1 MTRYCLLSFIIAI
14 GIVIPC
20 KAQYLYASK
29 SYNADTLT
37 REQLSAVLQ
46 HTNDK
51 TVIGLGE
58 ETHLKSTYYRIKSQ
72 LVKALITQQQ
82 FNLLLLEASINTCQ
96 QLDKYVKGE
105 SNTDPRSLLPAMN
118 ATNGYVLHNLFNT
131 QEILDLLNWIK
142 AYNREHNNA
151 VSIAGIDFQT
161 PAMLTKEICMGL
173 QQIGNEQPHLKD
185 STLQIEKNLL
195 TANAVYE
202 KFYHGYMD
210 YRNIFLIFTK
220 DSLKQMAADAASKV
234 RSAVTFTEAHTTT
247 PWLIANTR
255 SLSVLSAFYT
265 DPNAAILR
273 DSMMYNNMV
282 YAMNTH
288 PGAKAMVWA
297 AVPHLQD
304 KKITVGTG
312 QEYYWMGSFINRHW
326 GNKFLHIGVHGEI
339 DCLPAA
345 VTSNTVGIELII
357 KEKNSLYGKCFEN
370 TNEHIIIGVKA
381 AKITDAVV
389 L

>member
-1 MTRYCLLSFIIAI
+1 MTRYCLLFFIIAI

-20 KAQYLYASK
+20 KAQYLYASR
-29 SYNADTLT
+29 SYSADTLT
-37 REQLSAVLQ
+37 HAQLSAILNN
-46 HTNDK
+46 TNDK
-51 TVIGLGE
+51 TIVGLGE
-58 ETHLKSTYYRIKSQ
+58 ATHLKSTYYRIKSQ

-82 FNLLLLEASINTCQ
+82 FNLLLLEASLNTCQ

-105 SNTDPRSLLPAMN
+105 SNADLRSLLPAMN

-131 QEILDLLNWIK
+131 QEIFDLLNWIK

-161 PAMLTKEICMGL
+161 PAMLTKEIRSGL
-173 QQIGNEQPHLKD
+173 QQIASEQPQLKD
-185 STLQIEKNLL
+185 SVSQLEKNLL
-195 TANAVYE
+195 AANTVYE

-234 RSAVTFTEAHTTT
+234 RSAATFTEAHTTN
-247 PWLIANTR
+247 PWLIANVR
-255 SLSVLSAFYT
+255 SLSVLSNFYI

-282 YAMNTH
+282 YAMNTR

-297 AVPHLQD
+297 AVQHLQD
-304 KKITVGTG
+304 QKIKMGTG

-326 GNKFLHIGVHGEI
+326 GNKFMHIGVHGEI

-345 VTSNTVGIELII
+345 VTNNTVGIELII